1 MQNPLGRSRFSPS
14 QPLRSGGLSTV
25 KPSGV
30 AQAQLSAATSAGPGP
45 KKKRKAMQ
53 QALAAGPTQNGTGW

>member
-1 MQNPLGRSRFSPS
+1 MQNPLGRARESAS
-14 QPLRSGGLSTV
+14 QPLRSGGLTSV

-30 AQAQLSAATSAGPGP
+30 AQAQLSRAQQGPGP

>member
-1 MQNPLGRSRFSPS
+1 MQNPLGRAR
-14 QPLRSGGLSTV
+14 G

-30 AQAQLSAATSAGPGP
+30 AQAQLARVSGGPGP

-53 QALAAGPTQNGTGW
+53 AALAAGPTQNGTGW

>member
-1 MQNPLGRSRFSPS
+1 MQNPLGRARASAS
-14 QPLRSGGLSTV
+14 QPLRSGGLSSV

-30 AQAQLSAATSAGPGP
+30 AQAQLARVSGGPGP

-53 QALAAGPTQNGTGW
+53 AALAAGPTQNGTGW

>member
-1 MQNPLGRSRFSPS
+1 MQNPLGRARASAS
-14 QPLRSGGLSTV
+14 QPLRSGGLSSV

-30 AQAQLSAATSAGPGP
+30 AQAQMSAASQSSGQ

-53 QALAAGPTQNGTGW
+53 QALASGPTQNGTGW